1 VATRR
6 LGKTDIE
13 VSRIGLGCT
22 TFGREIDEA
31 TSFQIL
37 DYALAKSITLLDT
50 AEAYGGGQAREY
62 RRRSLG
68 VDDVREVSGEMHSSE
83 KIIGRWLTSRG
94 CRDQIVLQTKVSTNF
109 TQAHVTAAVDA
120 SLERLQT
127 DFIDLYL
134 FHSYDPN
141 TPLEEALEAM
151 TRVIQAGKIR
161 AAGCSNF
168 AADQLRSTLQISRR
182 NGLARMEVTQPNY
195 NLVCREI
202 EADLLPLCREQDV
215 AVITYSPLGA
225 GFLTGKYTP
234 DRKAIPKG
242 TRFDVIEDHAD
253 IYFSE
258 RNFRVVDRL
267 RQKAQATGVPMAR
280 LALGWVLRNPDVTSV
295 LVGARST
302 SHLDNALQAMTMDFP
317 EAWAVEMSGWD

>member
-1 VATRR
+1 M
-6 LGKTDIE
+6 E

-31 TSFQIL
+31 TSFQIM
-37 DYALAKSITLLDT
+37 DYAVAHSITLFDT
-50 AEAYGGGQAREY
+50 AEAYGGGQARAY
-62 RRRSLG
+62 RRESLG
-68 VDDVREVSGEMHSSE
+68 IDDVREVSGEMHSSE
-83 KIIGRWLTSRG
+83 KIIGRWLKARG
-94 CRDQIVLQTKVSTNF
+94 GRGQIILQTKVATNF
-109 TQAHVTAAVDA
+109 TQAHVAAAVDA

-127 DFIDLYL
+127 DVIDLYL
-134 FHSYDPN
+134 FHSYDSN

-151 TRVIQAGKIR
+151 TRVIRAGKVR

-168 AADQLRSTLQISRR
+168 SADQLRAALEISRQK
-182 NGLARMEVTQPNY
+182 GLARMEVTQPNY

-202 EADLLPLCREQDV
+202 EQDLIPLCREQEV
-215 AVITYSPLGA
+215 AVVTYSPLGA

-258 RNFRVVDRL
+258 RNFRVVERL
-267 RQKAQATGVPMAR
+267 RQKAEATGVPMVR
-280 LALGWVLRNPDVTSV
+280 LALAWVLRNPAVTSV
-295 LVGARST
+295 LVGART
-302 SHLDNALQAMTMDFP
+302 TAHLDNALQAVALEFP
-317 EAWAVEMSGWD
+317 EPWAAEMDGWG